1 VPEAGGAAAP
11 ATTGEVGQVF
21 TAPPRPTSSQQDFVK
36 GIAVGAGLV
45 LLGVVLGGV
54 FGRRR

>member
-1 VPEAGGAAAP
+1 VAAP
-11 ATTGEVGQVF
+11 VAGHVF
-21 TAPPRPTSSQQDFVK
+21 TAPPSAAGVSSQADFVK

-45 LLGVVLGGV
+45 LLGVVAGSL